1 MQIILTTIIIFI
13 LVYMIFKAYIRT
25 YTLYKMCKHH
35 TDILKELVD
44 DLDDLIDTHNFLA
57 DLVICHIKEED
68 TTGRDINKII
78 EDYGILKEVKHDT
91 DVKADNSNA
100 VNNKHT
106 SKN

>member
-35 TDILKELVD
+35 TNILKELVD
-44 DLDDLIDTHNFLA
+44 DLEDLSYVHNLLT
-57 DLVICHIKEED
+57 DLVLCHIKEED
-68 TTGRDINKII
+68 TTGRDINEII
-78 EDYGILKEVKHDT
+78 EGYGILEEIEYDTVVKPN
-91 DVKADNSNA
+91 NSSA
-100 VNNKHT
+100 VNDKYT